1 MNVLHLYTHF
11 IFEHLCYNFFAIM
24 NYAAM
29 NNLVRVYWYTCVCVC
44 LFRIQRE
51 LVGHLVCVDLFL
63 YDQCCFLFKNSYSE
77 VRNIVSLFVT

>member
-29 NNLVRVYWYTCVCVC
+29 NNLVRVYWYTCVCMSISYTK
-44 LFRIQRE
+44 RI
-51 LVGHLVCVDLFL
+51 GGSSNMC
-63 YDQCCFLFKNSYSE
+63 
-77 VRNIVSLFVT
+77 